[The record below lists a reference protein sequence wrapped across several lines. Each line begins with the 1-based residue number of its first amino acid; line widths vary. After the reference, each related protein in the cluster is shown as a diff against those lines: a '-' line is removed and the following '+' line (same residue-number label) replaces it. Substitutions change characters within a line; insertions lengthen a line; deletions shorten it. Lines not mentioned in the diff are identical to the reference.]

1 MNGDQSTMEW
11 SAFLKWNSTV
21 VEQSESCRR
30 AKNLATPKAW
40 EGVPIITDG
49 VTYEEA
55 QPEPS
60 RDVFVRQSKT
70 PDSPFEVILSKLKKM
85 WG

>member
-1 MNGDQSTMEW
+1 MEW